1 MITRCINMELQLSLG
16 AVGLCWE
23 DLWAG
28 NWWLESGVNL
38 NLV

>member
-1 MITRCINMELQLSLG
+1 MGLQLALG
-16 AVGLCWE
+16 AKGLYWE

-28 NWWLESGVNL
+28 NWWLESGVSL